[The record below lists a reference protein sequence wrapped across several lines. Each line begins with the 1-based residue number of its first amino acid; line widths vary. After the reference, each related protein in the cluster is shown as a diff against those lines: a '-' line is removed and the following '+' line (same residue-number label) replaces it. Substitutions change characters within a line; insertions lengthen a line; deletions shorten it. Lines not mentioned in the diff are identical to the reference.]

1 MKNANALVCDVGHV
15 LTHGSL
21 LNAILQRLH
30 PDIPQRILYDMSA
43 LAGAAPDYIERWV
56 TEVMS
61 WKIGMLSTIPLQELV
76 AFVGTIAVTPGAE
89 QLLKTAINLGWKTL
103 CVGAIP
109 EPLIAAL
116 MYRFDV
122 ASEYA
127 GTRVSVDSGIITGVE
142 QVLTPAQ
149 KMNVVQSWQRRHGL
163 DTDRTIVI
171 GDSIGDLPMMSLV
184 PYQNRI
190 AFNAQTQKLRSF
202 CAHDYSHTME
212 PLQGV
217 LFNG

>member
-1 MKNANALVCDVGHV
+1 MKALANASTDEV
-15 LTHGSL
+15 
-21 LNAILQRLH
+21 
-30 PDIPQRILYDMSA
+30 
-43 LAGAAPDYIERWV
+43 ERWV
-56 TEVMS
+56 TNVMS
-61 WKIGMLSTIPLQELV
+61 WKIDMLSAVPLQELV
-76 AFVGTIAVTPGAE
+76 AFVSTVDVTPGAE
-89 QLLKTAINLGWKTL
+89 QLLKTAEACGWKTL

-127 GTRVSVDSGIITGVE
+127 GTRVRVESGKINHVE
-142 QVLTPAQ
+142 QVLTPRE
-149 KMNVVQSWQRRHGL
+149 KMRTVKEWRLRHSL
-163 DTDRTIVI
+163 DTNNTVVI

-190 AFNAQTQKLRSF
+190 AFNAQSDQIRSF
-202 CAHDYSHTME
+202 CAHDYCHTME